1 MSVFSIVHTTNPPTV
16 PESKIADSSR
26 DLSSYY
32 ATDYQIHSFQSHDGK
47 ATISDQC
54 RRAVEIG
61 LKEIGF
67 SEHKDFDPFDPVVE
81 HFNYE
86 RYIDEIQLARKEFKG
101 KLIIRAGVEVDYQ
114 VWFED
119 KIAEYLN
126 DHPFDFVIGSVHYV
140 CRQMLMTPRY
150 LKSRTQETAYHDY
163 YREVLYSVQ
172 SGLIDIV
179 GHLEYANRRGVPQ
192 FGRFDPSPY
201 ENDLR
206 QLFTEMIRRNVALE
220 INSAGIRQGVKV
232 TYPCERTVAIYADC
246 GGEEVT
252 FGSDAHHPDDLA
264 KDISRAYDLAL
275 KYGLRQVTLYE
286 NRRRSTRPLVLDG

>member
-1 MSVFSIVHTTNPPTV
+1 MSIFSVIQTTNSPAV
-16 PESKIADSSR
+16 PESKTAGDSQ
-26 DLSSYY
+26 DISSYY
-32 ATDYQIHSFQSHDGK
+32 ATDYQVHSFRSHDGK
-47 ATISDQC
+47 ATIADQC
-54 RRAVEIG
+54 RRADEIG

-67 SEHKDFDPFDPVVE
+67 SEHKDFDPFDPVVD

-86 RYIDEIQLARKEFKG
+86 RYMAEIQLARKEFEG

-114 VWFED
+114 VWFEE

-126 DHPFDFVIGSVHYV
+126 DYPFDFVIGSVHYV

-150 LKSRTQETAYHDY
+150 LKTRTQETAYRDY

-201 ENDLR
+201 EEDLR
-206 QLFTEMIRRNVALE
+206 QLFNEMIQRNVALE
-220 INSAGIRQGVKV
+220 INSAGIRQGVEM
-232 TYPCERTVAIYADC
+232 TYPCERTVAIYAAC
-246 GGEEVT
+246 GGKQVT

-264 KDISRAYDLAL
+264 KDIRRAFELAQ
-275 KYGLRQVTLYE
+275 KYGLQQVTLFE
-286 NRRRSTRPLVLDG
+286 NRRRSTRRLLLAG